1 MFAAIRRVYE
11 TACGLLKKLAWI
23 GPLAVRLVVGLA
35 FALNGWGKLHNLGAI
50 TELFESLGIPAAG
63 AQAAMV
69 STIEFAGGLA
79 LIAGFG
85 TRIAAALLVGVMTVA
100 TLTAQLPQVDHLWDL
115 ANTIEVT
122 YLVIFVWLVVHGA
135 GAVSV
140 DARLARSRHE
150 VQLGIA
156 P

>member
-1 MFAAIRRVYE
+1 MFAAIRRAFE
-11 TACGLLKKLAWI
+11 TACTLLNKIEWI
-23 GPLAVRLVVGLA
+23 GPLAVRIAVGLA
-35 FALNGWGKLHNLGAI
+35 FAINGWAKLHNLGSV

-79 LIAGFG
+79 ILLGLG

-100 TLTAQLPQVDHLWDL
+100 TLTSQLPQVDHVWDL
-115 ANTIEVT
+115 AGTIEVT
-122 YLVIFVWLVVHGA
+122 YLVIFVWLVIHGA
-135 GAVSV
+135 GAVSLDRLIGRAKH
-140 DARLARSRHE
+140 DAA
-150 VQLGIA
+150 VGTT

>member
-1 MFAAIRRVYE
+1 MFAAIRRTYE
-11 TACGLLKKLAWI
+11 KACGLLKKIEWI
-23 GPLAVRLVVGLA
+23 GPLAVRLTVGLA
-35 FALNGWGKLHNLGAI
+35 FALNGWGKLHHLGSI

-100 TLTAQLPQVDHLWDL
+100 TLTAQLPQVEHLWDL
-115 ANTIEVT
+115 VHTIEVT
-122 YLVIFVWLVVHGA
+122 YLVIFVWLVIHGA

-140 DARLARSRHE
+140 DGRLARARHE
-150 VQLGIA
+150 ARVGVA